1 MQKQKKPTI
10 AETVITLGTFLVVL
24 IGAMT
29 IRYAIYLPQVL
40 H

>member
-1 MQKQKKPTI
+1 MQKQKKPTMSD
-10 AETVITLGTFLVVL
+10 TVISLGKMLVVL
-24 IGAMT
+24 IGALT